1 MEAPENSIV
10 GFHFCLCWLVQKDGV
25 FVRFYDEEEKEE
37 EDISLFGHVIM
48 GASMLLNGYA
58 L

>member
-48 GASMLLNGYA
+48 GASMLLN
-58 L
+58 